1 MVLELSEMLTQ
12 DDRELAGNLLD
23 SATPLVEWDA
33 PRAPVVRGDRDRPE
47 ELDVLGLLNKQ
58 TKLAMLGGI
67 LRLLHFKL
75 HRFQMHKNRS
85 ILCMF
90 TWEFSF
96 QRPLTE

>member
-33 PRAPVVRGDRDRPE
+33 PRAPVVRGDRDRLR
-47 ELDVLGLLNKQ
+47 ELDALGLLKRQ

-75 HRFQMHKNRS
+75 HRF
-85 ILCMF
+85 
-90 TWEFSF
+90 
-96 QRPLTE
+96 

>member
-47 ELDVLGLLNKQ
+47 ELDVLGPLNKQ
-58 TKLAMLGGI
+58 TKLAILGGI

>member
-85 ILCMF
+85 ILCMS

-96 QRPLTE
+96 RRPLTE

>member
-47 ELDVLGLLNKQ
+47 ELDVLGPLNKQ

-67 LRLLHFKL
+67 LRLLYFKL

>member
-47 ELDVLGLLNKQ
+47 ELDVL
-58 TKLAMLGGI
+58 
-67 LRLLHFKL
+67 
-75 HRFQMHKNRS
+75 
-85 ILCMF
+85 
-90 TWEFSF
+90 
-96 QRPLTE
+96 